1 LEDAKGITHIRL
13 ERENNKVNKHK
24 FLGLVA
30 TITLIMTTF
39 IAPAGADPTKNTYTI
54 AFQQQIPA
62 NYDLLISKAGGKVLL
77 VLPEVSGLEVQSDNP
92 SFLNNLKEI
101 KGIQASNV
109 SLVLKLDNKTIDPLA
124 ANGLPVTDIPQANQ
138 TDSYWNYQW
147 DIQRITH
154 NGDSYA
160 LETGGVKNL
169 DGTVIHKA
177 IVGIID
183 TGIDFN
189 HPDLKPNIIG
199 GQNFVPANADGDVT
213 ETGDPNDYG
222 DRFGHGTHVAGS
234 IAANGKMK
242 GVGPNLGIRAYR
254 IFPANGSAPTPWI
267 ISAIDQA
274 TKDKVD
280 VINLSIGGFDSIS
293 RYSYLDNNN
302 AYSDVADVLLYRRA
316 IQYAI
321 DHNVTVV
328 TAAGNESLNLNN
340 PTTITSFMNQIY
352 GDSGL
357 QFKGASRELPG
368 QIPGVITVSSSNEWS
383 TDKIA
388 FYSNY
393 GFRTIDVA
401 APGGDYGPIFDQTG
415 DLNLRDLHYN
425 TFSTY
430 PTKMKPYITSNLR
443 GYALMQGTSMA
454 SPKVAGIA
462 GVIKANNPGLTP
474 AQVTALIQQTAVD
487 LGKPGTDEFFGAGE
501 ANIYTA
507 LTGMKK

>member
-1 LEDAKGITHIRL
+1 M
-13 ERENNKVNKHK
+13 NKNK
-24 FLGLVA
+24 FFGLVVA
-30 TITLIMTTF
+30 ISLIMTTF
-39 IAPAGADPTKNTYTI
+39 IAPAGAAPTKNNYTI

-62 NYDLLISKAGGKVLL
+62 DYDLMISKAGGTVLS

-92 SFLNNLKEI
+92 SFLDNLKVV
-101 KGIQASNV
+101 KGIQAANV
-109 SLVLKLDNKTIDPLA
+109 SLVIKLDKTEINPVA
-124 ANGLPVTDIPQANQ
+124 ADGQPVKDIPQANQ
-138 TDSYWNYQW
+138 IDSYWNYQW

-160 LETGGVKNL
+160 LETGGVESPN
-169 DGTVIHKA
+169 GTVIHKA

-189 HPDLKPNIIG
+189 HPDLKPNIVS

-213 ETGDPNDYG
+213 ETGEPNNYG

-254 IFPANGSAPTPWI
+254 IFTASGNAQTSWI
-267 ISAIDQA
+267 VLAILHA
-274 TKDKVD
+274 AKDKVD
-280 VINLSIGGFDSIS
+280 VINMSIGGFDSIS
-293 RYSYLDNNN
+293 RYRYLDNQN
-302 AYSDVADVLLYRRA
+302 AYSDVADALLYRRA

-321 DHNVTVV
+321 AHNVTVV

-340 PTTITSFMNQIY
+340 PTTITSYMNQMY
-352 GDSGL
+352 GYTGL
-357 QFKGASRELPG
+357 QFKGASREIPG
-368 QIPGVITVSSSNEWS
+368 QTPGVITVSSSNEWS
-383 TDKIA
+383 KDKIA

-393 GFRTIDVA
+393 GSRTIDVA
-401 APGGDYGPIFDQTG
+401 APGGDFGPIYDQTG
-415 DLNLRDLHYN
+415 DLNLLDLHYH

-430 PTKMKPYITSNLR
+430 PTNMKPYITSNLR

-462 GVIKANNPGLTP
+462 GVIKAHNPGLTP
-474 AQVTALIQQTAVD
+474 AQVTALIQQTAID
-487 LGKPGTDEFFGAGE
+487 LGKPGTDELFGAGE

>member
-1 LEDAKGITHIRL
+1 M
-13 ERENNKVNKHK
+13 NKNKS
-24 FLGLVA
+24 LGLVVA
-30 TITLIMTTF
+30 ISLIMATF
-39 IAPAGADPTKNTYTI
+39 IAPAGAAPTKNNYTI

-62 NYDLLISKAGGKVLL
+62 DYDLAISKAGGKVIR
-77 VLPEVSGLEVQSDNP
+77 VLPEVAGLEAQSENP
-92 SFLNNLKEI
+92 SFLTNLKGV
-101 KGIQASNV
+101 KGIQAANIELS
-109 SLVLKLDNKTIDPLA
+109 LKLDKKEIDPLA
-124 ANGLPVTDIPQANQ
+124 ANGQPVTDIPQADQ

-154 NGDSYA
+154 DGDSYA
-160 LETGGVKNL
+160 LETGGEESP

-189 HPDLKPNIIG
+189 HPDLKTNIIS

-222 DRFGHGTHVAGS
+222 DHYGHGTHVAGS

-242 GVGPNLGIRAYR
+242 GIGPNLGIRAYR
-254 IFPANGSAPTPWI
+254 IFSANGSTATTWI
-267 ISAIDQA
+267 VPAILQA
-274 TKDKVD
+274 AKDKVD
-280 VINLSIGGFDSIS
+280 VINMSIGGFDGIS
-293 RYSYLDNNN
+293 RYTYLNDKN
-302 AYSDVADVLLYRRA
+302 AYSDIADALLYKRA

-340 PTTITSFMNQIY
+340 PNVITSYMNQTY
-352 GDSGL
+352 GYLGL
-357 QFKGASRELPG
+357 QFKGASREVPG
-368 QIPGVITVSSSNEWS
+368 QTPGVITVSSSNEWS
-383 TDKIA
+383 KNKIA

-393 GFRTIDVA
+393 GSRSIDVA
-401 APGGDYGPIFDQTG
+401 APGGDNGPIYDQTG
-415 DLNLRDLHYN
+415 DLNLRDLHYH

-430 PTKMKPYITSNLR
+430 PTNLEPYITSNLR

-462 GVIKANNPGLTP
+462 GVIKAHNPGLNP